1 MDAYESAQP
10 TTEVGDGTGAS
21 RSRVLLVLGDDHCG
35 TYPLSEGRT
44 LTVGRD
50 ADSDVPLLHPQISR
64 RHARI
69 HAGPIVEVEDLG
81 SKNGTLVGGSRVK
94 VGDRRAL
101 SLGVNLQLGP
111 YLAVVV
117 EHSPAADSPPQR
129 AAVQIVNPTPAGVPG
144 LVARIAAGM
153 VNVLITGETGVGKEV
168 LARTIHGLSGRAGQ
182 FVAINCASLSEALL
196 ENELFGHERGAFTGA
211 TTAKPGLFEMAGGG
225 TVFLDELGEVPHS
238 LQAKLLRVLETRSAY
253 RVGGVRPVGLDVR
266 FIAATHKDL
275 TYEVKRGSFRRD
287 LYYRVNG
294 IMLEVRPLR
303 ARRSAIPALAAE
315 FLANAVALGAL
326 PILTQRALDA
336 LVRHDWPGN
345 VRELRTVV
353 ERAAL
358 LCEGGDIDVGHIL
371 IDLPPHTADGT
382 QTSDAEAGDGDGER
396 DRIVAALEACGGNQ
410 TRAAR
415 RLGIAR
421 STFVQRLALHRIVRP
436 RMTYR

>member
-1 MDAYESAQP
+1 MDAYETAQP
-10 TTEVGDGTGAS
+10 TTEVDDGTGAS
-21 RSRVLLVLGDDHCG
+21 RTRVLLVLGDDHCG
-35 TYPLSEGRT
+35 TYPLSEGRA

-50 ADSDVPLLHPQISR
+50 ADCDVPLLHPQISR

-101 SLGVNLQLGP
+101 SVGVDLKLGP

-117 EHSPAADSPPQR
+117 EPSPAADPPLQR
-129 AAVQIVNPTPAGVPG
+129 AAVQIVNPTPAGVPAV
-144 LVARIAAGM
+144 VARIAAGM

-168 LARTIHGLSGRAGQ
+168 LARSIHALSNRSGQ
-182 FVAINCASLSEALL
+182 FVAINCASLSEASL

-275 TYEVKRGSFRRD
+275 THEVKRGSFRRD

-294 IMLEVRPLR
+294 IMLEVLPLR
-303 ARRSAIPALAAE
+303 TRRAAIPALAAE
-315 FLANAVALGAL
+315 FLANAGALGRAA
-326 PILTQRALDA
+326 PALTQRALDT
-336 LVRHDWPGN
+336 LVRHEWPGN

-371 IDLPPHTADGT
+371 IDLPHHSLDGT
-382 QTSDAEAGDGDGER
+382 QGPDADAGDGER

-421 STFVQRLALHRIVRP
+421 STFVQRLALYRIVRP
-436 RMTYR
+436 RMSYR